1 MTEATSERRRRV
13 LITGALGT
21 IGRAAARALAAEGW
35 QVALGYRAPHADE
48 ARALAAELGGGA
60 HAFGADLAHAAESE
74 QLVGAVTSRLRG
86 LEALVHAAGSY
97 HRVPLHEESETG
109 WRRAFDDNLH
119 STFNICRSV
128 GRWMARAGYGRIVTF
143 GLVNAHQ
150 LRAQPNITAHV
161 IAKTG
166 VLILTRTL
174 AQELAADGVTVNC
187 IAPGFVEATSA
198 AQPNAIPAS
207 RLGQSED
214 ILAVLRFLLSDDAAY
229 VNGAEIAVSGGWGV

>member
-1 MTEATSERRRRV
+1 M

-21 IGRAAARALAAEGW
+21 LGRAAAHALAAEGW
-35 QVALGYRAPHADE
+35 QVGVGYRDPHGSE
-48 ARALAAELGGGA
+48 ARALADALGGDA
-60 HAFGADLAHAAESE
+60 CAFGADLAQAAASE
-74 QLVGAVTSRLRG
+74 QLVAAVTSRFGG
-86 LEALVHAAGSY
+86 LDALVHAAGSY
-97 HRVPLHEESETG
+97 HRVPLHEESEAG

-128 GRWMARAGYGRIVTF
+128 GRWMAQAGYGRIVTF

-187 IAPGFVEATSA
+187 IAPGFVEAASA
-198 AQPNAIPAS
+198 AQTGIVPAAIPAG

-214 ILAVLRFLLSDDAAY
+214 ILAVLRFLLSDEAAY

>member
-1 MTEATSERRRRV
+1 M

-21 IGRAAARALAAEGW
+21 LGRAAAIALAAEGW
-35 QVALGYRAPHADE
+35 QVGVGYRDPHGSE
-48 ARALAAELGGGA
+48 ARALAHTLGGGA
-60 HAFGADLAHAAESE
+60 EAFGADLARAAATE
-74 QLVGAVTSRLRG
+74 QLMAELLARFGG

-97 HRVPLHEESETG
+97 HRVALGDETEED
-109 WRRAFDDNLH
+109 WHRAFDDNLH
-119 STFNICRSV
+119 SAFNICRAV
-128 GRWMARAGYGRIVTF
+128 GQQMAQSGYGRIITF
-143 GLVNAHQ
+143 GLVNASQ

-174 AQELAADGVTVNC
+174 AQELAAHGVTVNC
-187 IAPGFVEATSA
+187 LAPGFVEAASA
-198 AQPNAIPAS
+198 AQTGVVPAAIPAG

-214 ILAVLRFLLSDDAAY
+214 ILAVLRFLLSDEAAY